1 MVVVLVGEIRD
12 RYCAEPSE
20 ICDTG
25 AAVDIGGGEG
35 EGVVVV
41 PGVDVNERYAPADVN
56 ERYAV
61 VSVSDVKERYAV
73 VEVTGGG
80 AGKVVVAV
88 LWTVNERNAE
98 VVVVVAIVGGGVVV
112 DCEVNERYA
121 EAEALDTTGGV
132 YVDCEVNETYAVA
145 VVAGVVMGRVVV
157 VVLWDVNERYAEG
170 LVMVPV
176 GIGVVVD

>member
-25 AAVDIGGGEG
+25 AAVDVGGGEA

-41 PGVDVNERYAPADVN
+41 PGVDVNERYA
-56 ERYAV
+56 V
-61 VSVSDVKERYAV
+61 VSISDVKERYAV
-73 VEVTGGG
+73 VEVASGG

-88 LWTVNERNAE
+88 FWTVNERNAE

-121 EAEALDTTGGV
+121 EAEAVDSTGGV
-132 YVDCEVNETYAVA
+132 YVDCEVNEIYAVA
-145 VVAGVVMGRVVV
+145 VVAGVVVGRVVV

-170 LVMVPV
+170 LVMVSV